1 MAATSSDWENFPS
14 YFELI
19 KGIREFIY
27 NTYRETFIDQR
38 EPQPIE
44 LTWRYYNFTTC
55 DILFVLFLAVVWT
68 VLRHIATKNVFKPLA
83 QHYGLTPT
91 NQGKMPES
99 AWKFFYY
106 LSAWCYTSYVVIL
119 SGDYKFFQKPST
131 VWDGW
136 NLDDSPPFN
145 IYFIYMAQC
154 GFYLHSL
161 YATVFLDTWRKDSL
175 VMMIHH
181 VLTLALI
188 SFSYSLRYHN
198 IGTLVLFTHDICDI
212 FLEFTKLNVYFK
224 IQGNRIIK
232 KHELFANI
240 SFFCFTV
247 AWYVARLYWY
257 PLRVLYTATSDV
269 QRLQLLLPCALLMNS
284 LLWILQL
291 LNIYWFFFIVQ
302 FLFRVA
308 TGQVK
313 EVDDTREYD
322 VEEKL
327 LGRKIYSSETIIC
340 QNGNST
346 MLFHDKLLL
355 K

>member
-188 SFSYSLRYHN
+188 SFSYSLRY
-198 IGTLVLFTHDICDI
+198 
-212 FLEFTKLNVYFK
+212 
-224 IQGNRIIK
+224 
-232 KHELFANI
+232 
-240 SFFCFTV
+240 
-247 AWYVARLYWY
+247 VARLYWY

-340 QNGNST
+340 QNGSANSNGSCDDT
-346 MLFHDKLLL
+346 RLLNGDVTGTVKKMHL
-355 K
+355 S